1 MTCLVRNWS
10 VVPAHC
16 SRPARDRHAWSD
28 HGGSRF
34 RFQNPVATGSGV
46 TLLVEAGH
54 LIMES
59 RPVLPPRAYR
69 TSTCRRS
76 GRQRSEDTRTRS
88 AEAEHSEALNP
99 TWHNSDNSLS
109 HDTTPSTPSGT
120 CPTGMSPWRVLRARL
135 IGTSH
140 RRRGGVRWPV
150 GSGLPCFPGARL
162 GV

>member
-16 SRPARDRHAWSD
+16 SRPTRDRHAWSEQ
-28 HGGSRF
+28 GGSRF
-34 RFQNPVATGSGV
+34 RFAQNRVATGSGV

-76 GRQRSEDTRTRS
+76 GQQRSKDTRTRS
-88 AEAEHSEALNP
+88 AEAERSEALDF
-99 TWHNSDNSLS
+99 TWHNS
-109 HDTTPSTPSGT
+109 TT
-120 CPTGMSPWRVLRARL
+120 R
-135 IGTSH
+135 
-140 RRRGGVRWPV
+140 
-150 GSGLPCFPGARL
+150 
-162 GV
+162 

>member
-16 SRPARDRHAWSD
+16 SGPLVIAMPGRSKEGQGFGLPKNS
-28 HGGSRF
+28 
-34 RFQNPVATGSGV
+34 VATGSGV

-76 GRQRSEDTRTRS
+76 ERQRSEDTRTRS
-88 AEAEHSEALNP
+88 AEAERSEALDP
-99 TWHNSDNSLS
+99 TWHSS
-109 HDTTPSTPSGT
+109 TT
-120 CPTGMSPWRVLRARL
+120 R
-135 IGTSH
+135 
-140 RRRGGVRWPV
+140 
-150 GSGLPCFPGARL
+150 
-162 GV
+162 